1 MAYPIKNDQNNI
13 LSSNAVNIKNLTKKF
28 NETIVLNDIHLS
40 IPAGKFTVLL
50 GPSGS
55 GKTTLLRILADLEDA
70 TSGVVEKQGEQ
81 AVIFQ
86 ESRLL
91 PWKKVWQN
99 VMIGLDNPDN
109 KEKALHIL
117 QEVNLEHRSD
127 AWPRTL
133 SGGEAQR
140 VGIARALVREPAFLM
155 LDEPFAALDALTKIQ
170 MRKLIVNLWNKHN
183 CAVLL
188 ISHDIDDALLMADHV
203 VVLNQGKISF
213 SLDIPW
219 DRANRRQN
227 PYFEQYRLQLLSA
240 LGVKEN

>member
-1 MAYPIKNDQNNI
+1 MSYRAENYPIDV
-13 LSSNAVNIKNLTKKF
+13 LSSNAVHIQNLTKKF
-28 NETIVLNDIHLS
+28 NETTVLNDIHLS
-40 IPAGKFTVLL
+40 IPAGQFTVLL

-70 TSGVVEKQGEQ
+70 TSGLIEKHEKQ

-99 VMIGLDNPDN
+99 VVIGLNVPN
-109 KEKALHIL
+109 AKETSLKIL
-117 QEVNLEHRSD
+117 QEVNLEHRAD

-140 VGIARALVREPAFLM
+140 VGIARALIREPAFLM

-170 MRKLIVNLWNKHN
+170 MRKLIIDLWKKHN

-188 ISHDIDDALLMADHV
+188 ISHDIDDALLMADRV
-203 VVLNQGKISF
+203 IVLNQGKISY

-219 DRANRRQN
+219 DRANRRN
-227 PYFEQYRLQLLSA
+227 HPDFEQYRLQLLST
-240 LGVKEN
+240 LGVQEF

>member
-1 MAYPIKNDQNNI
+1 MLQSVENNKGDIFSSSAVHIKH
-13 LSSNAVNIKNLTKKF
+13 LTKIF
-28 NETIVLNDIHLS
+28 NDVAVLDDIHLS
-40 IPAGKFTVLL
+40 IPAGQFTVLL

-55 GKTTLLRILADLEDA
+55 GKTTLLRILADLEEA
-70 TSGVVEKQGEQ
+70 TTGVVEKQGEQ
-81 AVIFQ
+81 AIIFQ

-99 VMIGLDNPDN
+99 VVIGLDTPNN
-109 KEKALHIL
+109 KEKALQIL
-117 QEVNLEHRSD
+117 QEVNLEHRAD

-155 LDEPFAALDALTKIQ
+155 LDEPFADLDALTKIQ
-170 MRKLIVNLWNKHN
+170 MRKLVIDLWRKHH

-188 ISHDIDDALLMADHV
+188 ISHDIDDALLMADQV
-203 VVLNQGKISF
+203 VVLNQGSISY

-219 DRANRRQN
+219 DRAKRRQH
-227 PYFEQYRLQLLSA
+227 PEFEQYRLQLLSA
-240 LGVKEN
+240 LGVQEN

>member
-1 MAYPIKNDQNNI
+1 MNYRAKNYSTDI
-13 LSSNAVNIKNLTKKF
+13 LTSNAVYIKNLTKKF
-28 NETIVLNDIHLS
+28 NEITVLNNIHLS
-40 IPAGKFTVLL
+40 IPVGQFTVLL

-55 GKTTLLRILADLEDA
+55 GKTTLLRILADLDNA
-70 TSGVVEKQGEQ
+70 TSGFIEKPEKQ

-99 VMIGLDNPDN
+99 VVIGLDIPNA
-109 KEKALHIL
+109 KEVSLKIL
-117 QEVNLEHRSD
+117 REVNLEHRAD

-140 VGIARALVREPAFLM
+140 VGIARALIREPAFLM

-170 MRKLIVNLWNKHN
+170 MRKLIIDLWKKHN

-203 VVLNQGKISF
+203 IVLNKGTINYN
-213 SLDIPW
+213 LDIPW
-219 DRANRRQN
+219 NRENRRN
-227 PYFEQYRLQLLSA
+227 HPEFEQYRLQLLST
-240 LGVKEN
+240 LGVQEF